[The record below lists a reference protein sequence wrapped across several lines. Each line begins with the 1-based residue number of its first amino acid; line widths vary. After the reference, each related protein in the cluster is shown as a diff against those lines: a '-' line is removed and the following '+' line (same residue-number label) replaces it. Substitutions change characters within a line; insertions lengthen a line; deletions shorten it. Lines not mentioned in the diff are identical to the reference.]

1 MLYNKVTKGNI
12 CINSCKRSS
21 ERCGT

>member
-12 CINSCKRSS
+12 CNSSWKRSS